1 MIPAYSKKVEIPEIK
16 KDPRESLE
24 QQLSRLEEQVRVLTQ
39 TVDYLTREKTRMKT
53 DVQALASAVA
63 RK

>member
-1 MIPAYSKKVEIPEIK
+1 MIPAYSKEVMIPEVK

-39 TVDYLTREKTRMKT
+39 TVDYLTREKTRLKT
-53 DVQALASAVA
+53 DVQVLANVVA
-63 RK
+63 RS